1 MRFLAL
7 IISVLPCFLFAQS
20 TTNTTDT
27 TKPSA
32 KAELYNFGTG
42 NEFALKEGWKRFEN
56 SDISKVDCPKDWEV
70 VENFMETV
78 FLIKEATANKEDVF
92 AENVNLVR
100 TTAQSS
106 KSDDADFSLN
116 NFVEETLV
124 DHRNY
129 FEEFELLEQKDGRYQ
144 KIKAVILILKGK
156 ANDIHFKIKQCFFIL
171 NDYIYTFTFTSQKD
185 SFDDYISTANDIYK
199 SLIIK

>member
-1 MRFLAL
+1 MKFLAL
-7 IISVLPCFLFAQS
+7 LFSVLPCFLFAQF
-20 TTNTTDT
+20 TTDT
-27 TKPSA
+27 IKPSA

-42 NEFALKEGWKRFEN
+42 NDFALKEGWKRFEN
-56 SDISKVDCPKDWEV
+56 DDISKVDCPKDWEV

-78 FLIKEATANKEDVF
+78 FLIKETTTNKGDLF

-129 FEEFELLEQKDGRYQ
+129 FEDFELLEQKDGRYQ
-144 KIKAVILILKGK
+144 TQKAIVLIFKGK
-156 ANDIHFKIKQCFFIL
+156 ANEINFKIKQCFFLL
-171 NDYIYTFTFTSQKD
+171 NEYVYTFTFTSQTD
-185 SFDDYISTANDIYK
+185 SFDEYISMANDIYK